1 MACNFISSSFVIAY
15 ANESLRA
22 HTVWRIFQRRAFSFD
37 ARRKAHGLSVC
48 TRRSRAQAISVS
60 AAVSPANESG
70 RSTISRV
77 FPAAVSGDEV
87 IMWNGRSL
95 QGKSFQEVY
104 DIIAESRLEPQIEL
118 VVERKLS
125 STATGLPLSEPGPS
139 TSMASR
145 RMVAQSQWRQ
155 KHETISGPQQPHHKG
170 DYALN
175 TRFVSRSFLILLL
188 CKKCRYNLDYFII
201 DNSLLCS
208 RNLKN
213 FTFFIHIILRYK
225 YFISL
230 TLWDSRAV
238 SSFCDIVVHGA
249 ERYYRYCE
257 IYKKKKKRNLT
268 KWSSHL
274 LDQR

>member
-1 MACNFISSSFVIAY
+1 MY
-15 ANESLRA
+15 
-22 HTVWRIFQRRAFSFD
+22 
-37 ARRKAHGLSVC
+37 
-48 TRRSRAQAISVS
+48 TRRSRAQAIS

-155 KHETISGPQQPHHKG
+155 KHETISGSQQPHHKG

-175 TRFVSRSFLILLL
+175 TFRLPIVFILLL

-201 DNSLLCS
+201 DNSLLCL
-208 RNLKN
+208 RNLRN
-213 FTFFIHIILRYK
+213 F
-225 YFISL
+225 YFL
-230 TLWDSRAV
+230 
-238 SSFCDIVVHGA
+238 
-249 ERYYRYCE
+249 Y
-257 IYKKKKKRNLT
+257 IYIYNSKV
-268 KWSSHL
+268 
-274 LDQR
+274 